1 MARSNIRNLA
11 TEQEYEDQGTDD
23 WGFIQNVVA
32 PPAPVAAPVAAPVSA
47 PAPAPFNP
55 VGFDWQKQGM
65 QNIGGTIYQPSFE
78 SLQLGH
84 GEEGGMYGQ
93 GELQNVL
100 RYKEGQTAPGQ
111 IYEMLDPATGK
122 VTGTGKFE
130 EQSKGF
136 FGDLWGGV
144 SSAAAELGPILQ
156 FTPLGPAV
164 AAINAVNAARTG
176 DFLPAVASVAGLGG
190 YTDIANAAKAAS
202 ALKNEDYLGA
212 ILPGLQA
219 AGISDVG
226 GYTLKEIA
234 PALSVARAIESEN
247 PLALLGAA
255 SAYLPRPAMPG
266 TGGEENIQ
274 EGFFE
279 PGGEGFMPTEAL
291 SQEEVDRELRGLM
304 NRYPAPPA
312 PSDWFLGENVPSGIP
327 EWDFAAASAGLP
339 IGNLEQDFS
348 VAQAKTGP
356 VITDSAG
363 NVGTFVN
370 GEFVPDTGVTP
381 SGPPSAAP
389 APGKAPA
396 PAPGKPA
403 APAAPS
409 GPSFDPSWLFALGAA
424 MTPQQQ
430 KQQEQ
435 QQLARTVAS
444 PFGMDLIL

>member
-1 MARSNIRNLA
+1 MIRNSNIRNLA
-11 TEQEYEDQGTDD
+11 TEQELEAYDPYAASEQELQR
-23 WGFIQNVVA
+23 IIAPPPAVAPVA
-32 PPAPVAAPVAAPVSA
+32 PPAPA
-47 PAPAPFNP
+47 PAAFNP
-55 VGFDWQKQGM
+55 VGFDWSQGG
-65 QNIGGTIYQPSFE
+65 QNIGGTIYQPMYDTTGGAAGVEQGSGTAAD
-78 SLQLGH
+78 LGTQTLRSV
-84 GEEGGMYGQ
+84 Y
-93 GELQNVL
+93 

-111 IYEMLDPATGK
+111 TFEIIDPTTGQ
-122 VTGTGKFE
+122 VTGTSRFKKPGNAWE
-130 EQSKGF
+130 LLSEM
-136 FGDLWGGV
+136 
-144 SSAAAELGPILQ
+144 AADLGPILQ

-212 ILPGLQA
+212 IMPGLSA

-226 GYTLKEIA
+226 GFSTKDIGSA
-234 PALSVARAIESEN
+234 VNVARAIESEN

-255 SAYLPRPAMPG
+255 SAYLPSPDMFGTSG
-266 TGGEENIQ
+266 TGE

-279 PGGEGFMPTEAL
+279 PGGEGFMPTEEL
-291 SQEEVDRELRGLM
+291 SQEEVDRELRGLL
-304 NRYPAPPA
+304 NRYPAPAA
-312 PSDWFLGENVPSGIP
+312 PSDLFLGENVPSGIP
-327 EWDFAAASAGLP
+327 EWDYAAASAGLP

-348 VAQAKTGP
+348 VAQTKTGP
-356 VITDSAG
+356 VVTDSAG

-381 SGPPSAAP
+381 DLSYAATSTP
-389 APGKAPA
+389 APGKAL
-396 PAPGKPA
+396 APGKPT
-403 APAAPS
+403 APTAPG
-409 GPSFDPSWLFALGAA
+409 GPAFDPSLLFALGAM